1 MKFLVDLQI
10 DLGIKMKNLFKEMEI
25 HLFFNLIKIQCIN
38 VKIQIKKF
46 IVEPKKV
53 LNLDRI

>member
-46 IVEPKKV
+46 IVEPKEV